1 METQLSLF
9 GEPIGRLLHDVDGF
23 DWNVPRLLEDYEDL
37 KDEMKEFSDYNPRWL
52 KVHRAGPAGMHH
64 ALSWKNIVGGGRVAV
79 GYYRQLRGEEIK
91 EHTDTGCKTRINVLL
106 TDGGCT
112 LHIGGNA
119 LSYSAALINV
129 NQYRHSVGVADRDR
143 IIFSLIFLDHDYYEV
158 KRRYGDYQDTLVAA

>member
-37 KDEMKEFSDYNPRWL
+37 KDEMREFSDYNPRWL

-79 GYYRQLRGEEIK
+79 GYYRQLRGEDIK

-106 TDGGCT
+106 TRRRMHLAHWRKCIIVLGGAHQRQPVQT
-112 LHIGGNA
+112 LGRSCRSRQDHLQSDI
-119 LSYSAALINV
+119 LRSRLLL
-129 NQYRHSVGVADRDR
+129 
-143 IIFSLIFLDHDYYEV
+143 SLIHISEPTRL
-158 KRRYGDYQDTLVAA
+158 R